1 MHNILEN
8 MFLCFLQ
15 LILVPISVTT
25 GFGATLNDSVH
36 LAELST
42 ELDNLFSV
50 QLFVGDVQQTDSS
63 SESSTPDVDQVP
75 ILVVNA
81 LPDSAADSVTV

>member
-1 MHNILEN
+1 
-8 MFLCFLQ
+8 
-15 LILVPISVTT
+15 VTT
-25 GFGATLNDSVH
+25 GFAATLNDRVH